1 MCQQQYQPP
10 SWPSKTI
17 PTSRPDIT
25 CKIPQLGQPL
35 IPLFMYTEAHCLLKL
50 DDPFMY
56 IKANSDW
63 EKVSHLCKISRYRS
77 NFWFVHHFGLFQ
89 ANYYKVKHL
98 NQVGFIHKI
107 KWSILK
113 KNIGSHDHLRPHDSR
128 GWVVWWQKWVVNTG
142 LGSPSHVERLT
153 VLIILACD

>member
-1 MCQQQYQPP
+1 M
-10 SWPSKTI
+10 
-17 PTSRPDIT
+17 SRPDIT
-25 CKIPQLGQPL
+25 CKIPQLGQPI

-113 KNIGSHDHLRPHDSR
+113 KNIGSHDHLRPHDRKRCHSLSKKSVIFCI
-128 GWVVWWQKWVVNTG
+128 WAFVYYISISTLLFLCLSSHIITLEFSHFQ
-142 LGSPSHVERLT
+142 SPNS
-153 VLIILACD
+153 